1 MFARVTTQQGSPDGL
16 DASLKVV
23 QEQIVP
29 AAREMSG
36 FERILILADRAS
48 GKSLGITLWE
58 SEEAMRA
65 SEETATTL
73 RAAVAGAGG
82 ADVVSV
88 EHLEVLLDER

>member
-16 DASLKVV
+16 DASLKAV
-23 QEQIVP
+23 QEIVP

-36 FERILILADRAS
+36 FERILVLEDRAS
-48 GKSLGITLWE
+48 GKSLGITFWE

-65 SEETATTL
+65 SEEAATTL
-73 RAAVAGAGG
+73 RASVASAGG

-88 EHLEVLLDER
+88 EHLEVVLDER